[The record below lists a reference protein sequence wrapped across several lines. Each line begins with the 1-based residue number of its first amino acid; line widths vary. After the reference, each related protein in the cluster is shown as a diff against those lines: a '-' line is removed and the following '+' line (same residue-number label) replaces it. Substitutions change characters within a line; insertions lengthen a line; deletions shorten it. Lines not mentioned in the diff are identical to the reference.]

1 MIRKIVKWFFS
12 SRLKRWIFFY
22 TPFLLIAFVITCN
35 RMVEQSARGKLF
47 TSVETVPEVSAALV
61 LGTSPMTKGKVNL
74 YYQYRMEAVAALW
87 KAGKVK
93 YIIVSG
99 DNSTVQYDEAT
110 YMRNTLHKLGVP
122 DSVITLDY
130 AGFRT
135 LDSVVRAYWVFGQK
149 NIVIVSQEFHNER
162 AIYLAEHF
170 GINAVG
176 LNAKDVPG
184 NYGWATAA
192 REYLARVNAVLDVNV
207 FGTVPKFPGPPE
219 PVGSQA
225 VGSQT
230 VRQ

>member
-1 MIRKIVKWFFS
+1 MLKSFVKWFYN

-22 TPFLLIAFVITCN
+22 TPLLLLVFTVICN
-35 RMVEQSARGKLF
+35 ALVENSADGKIY
-47 TSVETVPEVSAALV
+47 TRVEDVPEVSAALV
-61 LGTSPMTKGKVNL
+61 LGTSPKTHGKVNL
-74 YYQYRMEAVAALW
+74 YYQYRMEAAAALW

-110 YMRNTLHKLGVP
+110 FMLNTLTSLGVP

-184 NYGWATAA
+184 SYGWATVF
-192 REYLARVNAVLDVNV
+192 REYLARVNAVLDVSV
-207 FGTVPKFPGPPE
+207 FGTTPKFPGPPE
-219 PVGSQA
+219 PLGK
-225 VGSQT
+225 
-230 VRQ
+230 

>member
-1 MIRKIVKWFFS
+1 M
-12 SRLKRWIFFY
+12 
-22 TPFLLIAFVITCN
+22 
-35 RMVEQSARGKLF
+35 
-47 TSVETVPEVSAALV
+47 
-61 LGTSPMTKGKVNL
+61 LGTSPMSKGKVNL
-74 YYQYRMEAVAALW
+74 YYQYRMEAAAALW

-110 YMRNTLHKLGVP
+110 FMLNTLKDLGVP

-162 AIYLAEHF
+162 AIYLAEQF

-176 LNAKDVPG
+176 LSAKDVPG
-184 NYGWATAA
+184 SYGWATAF
-192 REYLARVNAVLDVNV
+192 REYLARVNAVLDVNL
-207 FGTVPKFPGPPE
+207 FGTTPKFPGPPE
-219 PVGSQA
+219 PLGQ
-225 VGSQT
+225 
-230 VRQ
+230 